1 MIVTLNVLAVM
12 ALRAVVENV
21 LVETVNVKRRTNE
34 Q

>member
-1 MIVTLNVLAVM
+1 MMTLNVLVIM